1 MFVIIWEFRVRP
13 QRVAEF
19 EKIYGENGSW
29 VKLFQKGSGYLRT
42 ELLHDPDDLHR
53 YLTID
58 HWASIVDYE
67 AFLSHWK
74 SEYETLDEGSKDLT
88 ERETLLGKW
97 EYIRRETG

>member
-29 VKLFQKGSGYLRT
+29 VKLFQKGSGYLGT
-42 ELLHDPDDLHR
+42 ELLHDPGDLHR

-58 HWASIVDYE
+58 RWVSATDYE
-67 AFLSHWK
+67 AFLSYWN
-74 SEYETLDEGSKDLT
+74 SEYEKLDAGYKDLT
-88 ERETLLGKW
+88 ESEILLGKW
-97 EYIRRETG
+97 EHIHSETR